1 MPTLDE
7 QTALDFPGEVTI
19 HYDDD
24 SGLGRAGRGLQSF
37 PLMNV
42 ALRVCKLEYW
52 LMSPAEQVA
61 LVFLL
66 EHLRP
71 KVAIEIGARFGG
83 SLQALFGFEIEAN
96 STAKA
101 SWARIA
107 R

>member
-66 EHLRP
+66 EHL
-71 KVAIEIGARFGG
+71 ARR
-83 SLQALFGFEIEAN
+83 SRSRSAHDSAAVCRRYSDL
-96 STAKA
+96 K
-101 SWARIA
+101 
-107 R
+107 